1 MDGSPET
8 AVGTDRVSGEHGTVH
23 DPDLAGTDVSFA
35 LVSHELR
42 APLAVVR
49 GAADT
54 AVKQDLDR
62 DQLQQLLVVIRR
74 NAEIAIHL
82 AERLALAPVVEA
94 DEVGLEPAVT
104 DVVAL
109 VHETIE
115 DLRTAFLGDHRLQV
129 HGDAASQVEADVMAV
144 RQILV
149 NLLLNAC
156 KYSPADADV
165 EVTATGDD
173 GQLELIVLDHGPG
186 VPADEREHI
195 FEKYGQVDG
204 GASGMGLGLFVA
216 RGLARA
222 HHGELSFRPSSAG
235 GSEFVLTLPRRQ
247 PTTAP
252 VSSEP
257 TPRSE
262 AAPLEGDPA

>member
-1 MDGSPET
+1 MHESFET
-8 AVGTDRVSGEHGTVH
+8 AGHTRAAPVEHGSGH
-23 DPDLAGTDVSFA
+23 EPDVASTDVSFA
-35 LVSHELR
+35 LISHELR

-49 GAADT
+49 GAADA
-54 AVKQDLDR
+54 AVKQELDHQ
-62 DQLQQLLVVIRR
+62 QLRQLLVVIRR

-82 AERLALAPVVEA
+82 AERLALAPAV
-94 DEVGLEPAVT
+94 DTDDVGLQIVVT
-104 DVVAL
+104 DIVAI
-109 VHETIE
+109 VHETID

-129 HGDAASQVEADVMAV
+129 RGDPVSRVEADVLAV

-165 EVTATGDD
+165 EVTVTGED
-173 GQLELIVLDHGPG
+173 GQLELIIRDHGDG

-195 FEKYGQVDG
+195 FQKFGQVDG
-204 GASGMGLGLFVA
+204 GSSGMGLGLFVA

-222 HHGELSFRPSSAG
+222 HGGELSFRPSSYG

-247 PTTAP
+247 PPTAP
-252 VSSEP
+252 V
-257 TPRSE
+257 RSE
-262 AAPLEGDPA
+262 IAPPGDEPA